1 MVYIVKWIELT
12 GTSPLFHT
20 PVKVFQHDWEGYTV
34 YQLRYQTNYVSLT
47 FCQSIGSDNH

>member
-34 YQLRYQTNYVSLT
+34 YQLKVPNKLCKSHFLPIYRV
-47 FCQSIGSDNH
+47 